1 MIYTLTLNPCLDY
14 NISVDEIAIG
24 DMNRISEA
32 EIYAGGKGINVAIVL
47 ARLGIPVTA
56 LGFLGGRNGASILA
70 QVQHEGVITDFV
82 PINEENRTNIK
93 IRDKNGRTTEIN
105 SRGPKIHNREL
116 SEIQRKLDQ
125 IEDDDFLV
133 ISGSV
138 PEDVPVTIY
147 RDLARYLQQ
156 KNVHV
161 IIDASG
167 ELLRYGLEAKPFLIK
182 PNREELATLFDIK
195 HPEEL
200 DEKTIE
206 KYLLSLIDHGVEQ
219 VIVSLGKDGAAFMD
233 QSRKLFIVKA
243 PTVNVVSAVGSGDS
257 LIAGFLAEYITAN
270 DALNSLKLGVA
281 SGTATSTQKW
291 LANKADIEKIRQII
305 D

>member
-14 NISVDEIAIG
+14 NISVDALAVGE
-24 DMNRISEA
+24 MNRIA
-32 EIYAGGKGINVAIVL
+32 DADIYAGGKGINVAIVL

-56 LGFLGGRNGASILA
+56 LGFLGGRNGASILT

-93 IRDKNGRTTEIN
+93 IRDAKGRTTEIN

-125 IEDDDFLV
+125 LEDDDFLV

-138 PEDVPVTIY
+138 PEDVPPTIY

-156 KNVHV
+156 KNIHV

-167 ELLRYGLEAKPFLIK
+167 DLLRYALEAKPFMIK
-182 PNREELATLFDIK
+182 PNREELANLFDIK
-195 HPEEL
+195 HPEDL
-200 DEKTIE
+200 DEKTIK
-206 KYLLSLIDHGVEQ
+206 KYLSSLIDHGVEQ

-233 QSRKLFIVKA
+233 QTRELIVVHA
-243 PTVNVVSAVGSGDS
+243 PTIKVVSAVGSGDS
-257 LIAGFLAEYITAN
+257 LIAGFLAEYITSN
-270 DALNSLKLGVA
+270 DVLASLKMGVA
-281 SGTATSTQKW
+281 AGTATSAQKW
-291 LANKADIEKIRQII
+291 LAHKENIESIRQKIE
-305 D
+305 